1 VILREYQQ
9 GDMSALDLMERGIIG
24 AVLLTPG
31 WLDEVGLLN
40 PQDFRQPALARAF
53 EVLRDLPTV
62 RRTRAF
68 SHLTLAN
75 ELEKRRVPKPA
86 SAPGWLSALH
96 ACDDFAPCD
105 LVELGLFAR
114 EVKKAAAGRR
124 AGVIATDERPDRLY
138 EAPVLAAGPCAR
150 CADCPACREREAA
163 KTREVLA
170 FDPDALFEEEVV

>member
-1 VILREYQQ
+1 MILHEYQH
-9 GDMSALDLMERGIIG
+9 GDTSALDLMERGIIG

-40 PQDFRQPALARAF
+40 PQDFRQRALGQAF

-62 RRTRAF
+62 RRARSF
-68 SHLTLAN
+68 NHLVLAN
-75 ELEKRRVPKPA
+75 ELEKRRIPKPA
-86 SAPGWLSALH
+86 SSPGWLSALH
-96 ACDDFAPCD
+96 SCDDFAPCD

-124 AGVIATDERPDRLY
+124 AGVIASDERPDRPY
-138 EAPVLAAGPCAR
+138 EAPVLVAGPCAR
-150 CADCPACREREAA
+150 CSDCPACRERESA

-170 FDPDALFEEEVV
+170 FDVDAAMEEVL

>member
-1 VILREYQQ
+1 MILHEYQH
-9 GDMSALDLMERGIIG
+9 GDTTALDLMERGIIG
-24 AVLLTPG
+24 AVLLTPS

-62 RRTRAF
+62 RRTRSF
-68 SHLTLAN
+68 NHLVLAN

-86 SAPGWLSALH
+86 SSPGWLSALH

-124 AGVIATDERPDRLY
+124 AGVIASDERPDRPY
-138 EAPVLAAGPCAR
+138 VAPVLAVGPCAR
-150 CADCPACREREAA
+150 CADCPACRERETA

-170 FDPDALFEEEVV
+170 FDPDALFEE